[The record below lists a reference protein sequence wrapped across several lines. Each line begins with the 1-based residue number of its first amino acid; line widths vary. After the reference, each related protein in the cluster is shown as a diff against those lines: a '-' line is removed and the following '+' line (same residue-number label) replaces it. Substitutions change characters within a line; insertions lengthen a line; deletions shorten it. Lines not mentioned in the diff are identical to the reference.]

1 MKCIPKTKVLNV
13 TSKYAKIGANMS
25 QIAELERQAIRRY
38 MKIRQTEGKIDKETA
53 VTAKKTLEKL
63 RQLLEVMGPEF
74 RHSFVVVNNL
84 FMELEDCG
92 Y

>member
-1 MKCIPKTKVLNV
+1 
-13 TSKYAKIGANMS
+13 MS
-25 QIAELERQAIRRY
+25 QIAELERQSLKRY
-38 MKIRQTEGKIDKETA
+38 IKIRQTEGKIDKETA
-53 VTAKKTLEKL
+53 VTAKKALEKL

-74 RHSFVVVNNL
+74 RHSFVAVNNL

>member
-1 MKCIPKTKVLNV
+1 
-13 TSKYAKIGANMS
+13 MS

-74 RHSFVVVNNL
+74 RHSFVAVNSL